1 MFVLQNDVEIS
12 TTDEAQRTELLN
24 EFETTIN
31 NSELAHGMQELLGAY
46 LALERYFLEE
56 SVNKALG
63 MDTLD
68 PDQQTSSMVDDVF
81 FIVQKCIRY
90 ILPDLRINVYYEN
103 YNIISLQTS
112 YVKLER
118 RRCLC
123 CRQHGL
129 RHLGRRVCEQIAKQ
143 IASGLSSGLSGSGTS
158 VQRSPDKHT
167 AWSSAN
173 VGYRMRPS
181 HVLGT
186 VFIKSINSYSLY
198 VRIYSYIY
206 IINIFVI
213 H

>member
-1 MFVLQNDVEIS
+1 MLFVLQNDVEIS

-90 ILPDLRINVYYEN
+90 ILPGLRNYVYYKN
-103 YNIISLQTS
+103 YNVISLQTS
-112 YVKLER
+112 YVKLECR
-118 RRCLC
+118 RRLC

-129 RHLGRRVCEQIAKQ
+129 RHLGR
-143 IASGLSSGLSGSGTS
+143 
-158 VQRSPDKHT
+158 
-167 AWSSAN
+167 
-173 VGYRMRPS
+173 
-181 HVLGT
+181 
-186 VFIKSINSYSLY
+186 
-198 VRIYSYIY
+198 
-206 IINIFVI
+206 
-213 H
+213 